1 MSRLEIKRYKW
12 DQINWRK
19 LKRSVF
25 KLQKRIYQASQ
36 KEDFVKVH
44 NLQKLLIKS
53 RSAKLLAI
61 KKVSQ
66 ENEGKKTAGV
76 DGIKSLNNR
85 QRLEMVRKLKLGS
98 KSKPV

>member
-12 DQINWRK
+12 DRINWRK

-36 KEDFVKVH
+36 KGDLVKVH

-66 ENEGKKTAGV
+66 ENKGKKTAGV
-76 DGIKSLNNR
+76 DGIKSLNNK
-85 QRLEMVRKLKLGS
+85 QRIEMVKKTEI
-98 KSKPV
+98 